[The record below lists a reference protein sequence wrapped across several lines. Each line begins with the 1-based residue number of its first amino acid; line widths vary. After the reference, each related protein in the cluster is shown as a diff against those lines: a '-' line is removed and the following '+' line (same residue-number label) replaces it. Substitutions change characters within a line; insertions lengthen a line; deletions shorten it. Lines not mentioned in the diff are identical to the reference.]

1 MRSGSKQTPE
11 DFATAVAGT
20 EAKQIL
26 EGDVKALDTPT
37 LRESMQAAMADQ
49 IDTGDQTGMKA

>member
-1 MRSGSKQTPE
+1 MRSGSKQSPE
-11 DFATAVAGT
+11 DFATAVGGT

-37 LRESMQAAMADQ
+37 TREAMQAAMADP
-49 IDTGDQTGMKA
+49 DGYQTGMTA

>member
-1 MRSGSKQTPE
+1 MRSGSKQSPE
-11 DFATAVAGT
+11 DFATAVGGT

-37 LRESMQAAMADQ
+37 TREAMQAAMADP
-49 IDTGDQTGMKA
+49 DGYQTGMKA